1 MKVIVRTI
9 KVLLFIPA
17 VLLQAFLI
25 MVAVVVVTPLSYIIK
40 GSDFEECKY
49 FDMVSS
55 FGKYLDNWWRED

>member
-1 MKVIVRTI
+1 MKMIVRLL

-17 VLLQAFLI
+17 VLLQVILI
-25 MVAVVVVTPLSYIIK
+25 IGAVAVVTPLSYIIK
-40 GSDFEECKY
+40 GSDFEECRY